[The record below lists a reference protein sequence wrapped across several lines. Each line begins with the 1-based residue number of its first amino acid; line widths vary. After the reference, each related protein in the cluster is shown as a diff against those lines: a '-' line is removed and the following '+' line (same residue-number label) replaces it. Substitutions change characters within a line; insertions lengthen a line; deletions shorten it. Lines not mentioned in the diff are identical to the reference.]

1 MKKLLIGTSFLLGS
15 LIAPTFAD
23 EINDFFADEKT
34 DFYLSVGGG
43 IAFPSDIEGDFTS
56 GGTKYDAKF
65 STDDPFIYSF
75 ALGKEFKDWRLEF
88 NYSGSTLSSN
98 SFTVTTGG
106 TGVTASLS
114 PEFEVKAK
122 SYMIYGY
129 KDFKTSDS
137 KTTPYFGVG
146 LGTSNLSTENQTLS
160 VSGTNVTLL
169 SASESVFSYAVK
181 GGIGYQIADN
191 TTLYSEATY
200 INYASFSTDANE
212 NYDSNNHFG
221 ITAGLRYSF

>member
-23 EINDFFADEKT
+23 EKN

-43 IAFPSDIEGDFTS
+43 IAFPSDIEGDFTF

-146 LGTSNLSTENQTLS
+146 LGTSNLSTEDQTLS
-160 VSGTNVTLL
+160 VVSGTNVTLL

-191 TTLYSEATY
+191 TTLYSEGTY
-200 INYASFSTDANE
+200 LNYASFTTKANE
-212 NYDSNNHFG
+212 KFDSNNYFG
-221 ITAGLRYSF
+221 ITAGLRFNF

>member
-15 LIAPTFAD
+15 LIAPTFA
-23 EINDFFADEKT
+23 EEKN

-146 LGTSNLSTENQTLS
+146 LGTSNLSTEDQTLS

-169 SASESVFSYAVK
+169 STSESVFSYAVK

-200 INYASFSTDANE
+200 INYASFSTDFNE

-221 ITAGLRYSF
+221 ITAGLRFSF